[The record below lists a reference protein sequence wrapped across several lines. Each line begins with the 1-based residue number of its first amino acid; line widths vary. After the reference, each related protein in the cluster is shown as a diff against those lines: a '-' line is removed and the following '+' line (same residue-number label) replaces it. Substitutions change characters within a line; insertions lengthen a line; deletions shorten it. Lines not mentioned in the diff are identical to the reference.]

1 LITPWEWRILIEA
14 TRRVSLAVARLVG
27 ANEALSVLQDILEDC
42 SAAFPALPVS
52 KLPLRLL
59 QVTDSAQFDRMPRQE
74 LLDGFA
80 GAFCYLPVF
89 LFADNW

>member
-1 LITPWEWRILIEA
+1 VEWRILIEA

-42 SAAFPALPVS
+42 SAAFPPLPVS
-52 KLPLRLL
+52 KLPFGYL
-59 QVTDSAQFDRMPRQE
+59 QVTDSAQFDRIAAPRTARW
-74 LLDGFA
+74 LCC
-80 GAFCYLPVF
+80 AFCYLPVF